1 MREPPGTF
9 FNNPKYSHTKHFLRA
24 SAQTFKYCASINMF
38 SKTFFNNKIVYQM
51 RVPSGTFFQNP
62 EYSLTKNF
70 LRPSAQIFNY
80 CASMH
85 YVFKNIFLIT
95 K

>member
-1 MREPPGTF
+1 M
-9 FNNPKYSHTKHFLRA
+9 
-24 SAQTFKYCASINMF
+24 M
-38 SKTFFNNKIVYQM
+38 
-51 RVPSGTFFQNP
+51 VPSGTFSQNP

-85 YVFKNIFLIT
+85 YVFKTFFNNKIVCQMRVSPSKFFNNPKYIHTQNFLRASAQIFNYCASMRGVET
-95 K
+95 